1 MKNVSKSKI
10 LILVILDV
18 LLVVSVLLISF
29 FQSERQK
36 RMYSQQAGARWGT
49 EDVECAEVS
58 AFFSEKKNETVE
70 DISGIRNKIM
80 KTLYDDA
87 YIDENEGK
95 THRSWIDAYSTK
107 GQFEISRNDRSLTA
121 NVYGVS
127 DDFFLVHPIPLKSG
141 GYLNPVKTMVEESD
155 GEDPF
160 QIVIDENVAWNIF
173 GGNDVAGMKVWMGGR
188 IFTVMG
194 VVAAAENKTEEMAYG
209 NFDGVYVPYAAFA
222 KMGIENAPITCYE
235 AVMPNPI
242 PNYAYNA
249 LAEACDVTEMTDSEK
264 EQLRS
269 TLFFGDTEVLE
280 NTNRFSIPS
289 LYKYVKS
296 KKYMTMRTD
305 SISYPYW
312 ENIARF
318 EVERASRLF
327 IFCCILLLLPAAT
340 VIGTI
345 IWLYTKRGVVFNS
358 RNKEKVMDFLGEFAE
373 GVKNRLKHPEKENYD
388 EIDTIEVTKY
398 YYNIG
403 NQSYDI
409 NLRTNELDSYS
420 GAIEDQ
426 KNVDYVAADIVSIT
440 LGETLTLKDGNYVLD
455 VTATNNGK
463 EPLKSLS
470 IYIEFYDEDGNSL
483 DRESVGGLDM
493 TLEPGKT
500 VKTLGYCW
508 SDYADQAKTFAI
520 VDYEYDLNKK
530 DQNGYNHYTIN
541 KNVDCAY
548 GMEW

>member
-1 MKNVSKSKI
+1 
-10 LILVILDV
+10 
-18 LLVVSVLLISF
+18 
-29 FQSERQK
+29 
-36 RMYSQQAGARWGT
+36 
-49 EDVECAEVS
+49 
-58 AFFSEKKNETVE
+58 
-70 DISGIRNKIM
+70 
-80 KTLYDDA
+80 
-87 YIDENEGK
+87 
-95 THRSWIDAYSTK
+95 
-107 GQFEISRNDRSLTA
+107 
-121 NVYGVS
+121 
-127 DDFFLVHPIPLKSG
+127 LVHPIPLKSG
-141 GYLNPVKTMVEESD
+141 GYLNPVKTMVAESD
-155 GEDPF
+155 GEDPY

-358 RNKEKVMDFLGEFAE
+358 RNKERVMDFLGEFAE

-388 EIDTIEVTKY
+388 DDEEPEEPAEEEVPEDSGEDNESAPESFQEEEYEPEEPAEEEEQEVQTEEPAEEVEPAVEEPVEEAAGPKMSALSRLESIREEDDSDESANHQLNINADDDLGIE
-398 YYNIG
+398 
-403 NQSYDI
+403 
-409 NLRTNELDSYS
+409 
-420 GAIEDQ
+420 
-426 KNVDYVAADIVSIT
+426 
-440 LGETLTLKDGNYVLD
+440 
-455 VTATNNGK
+455 
-463 EPLKSLS
+463 
-470 IYIEFYDEDGNSL
+470 
-483 DRESVGGLDM
+483 
-493 TLEPGKT
+493 LE
-500 VKTLGYCW
+500 V
-508 SDYADQAKTFAI
+508 
-520 VDYEYDLNKK
+520 VEN
-530 DQNGYNHYTIN
+530 
-541 KNVDCAY
+541 
-548 GMEW
+548 

>member
-141 GYLNPVKTMVEESD
+141 GYLNPVKTMVAESD
-155 GEDPF
+155 GEDPY

-388 EIDTIEVTKY
+388 DDEEPEEDEPADEVSEPAPEPFQEEEYEPEEPAEEEEQEVPIEESAEEVEPATEEPVEEETAGPKMSALSRLESIREEDDSDDSANHQL
-398 YYNIG
+398 NINADDDLG
-403 NQSYDI
+403 I
-409 NLRTNELDSYS
+409 EL
-420 GAIEDQ
+420 EVVE
-426 KNVDYVAADIVSIT
+426 N
-440 LGETLTLKDGNYVLD
+440 
-455 VTATNNGK
+455 
-463 EPLKSLS
+463 
-470 IYIEFYDEDGNSL
+470 
-483 DRESVGGLDM
+483 
-493 TLEPGKT
+493 
-500 VKTLGYCW
+500 
-508 SDYADQAKTFAI
+508 
-520 VDYEYDLNKK
+520 
-530 DQNGYNHYTIN
+530 
-541 KNVDCAY
+541 
-548 GMEW
+548 